1 MLYFCRKR
9 AESADPNRSGA
20 QADSGQCE
28 DLATSFRI
36 SPYST
41 TRPTVAALLR
51 DKDFSKQ
58 NFFLNSAKSCTN
70 IRTEPDSGSE
80 QKTEPNK
87 SSCRGTEPN
96 KTGSLKTEPNKSS
109 CRGTEPNKTGSLK
122 SEAKKSSGVST
133 EAEKTSSLKT
143 DHSKVD
149 HKPKSQ
155 RKSTSKPEEQEWSSS
170 RPEEPKGR
178 KPRGRRP
185 AEPSAVLTYSNKKV
199 FKSSECIDELV
210 DQDEGLK
217 GWHAFVKNNN
227 IFRCKYKNYCIC

>member
-70 IRTEPDSGSE
+70 IRTEPDSCSE
-80 QKTEPNK
+80 Q
-87 SSCRGTEPN
+87 
-96 KTGSLKTEPNKSS
+96 KTEPNKSS

-185 AEPSAVLTYSNKKV
+185 AEPTAVLTYSNKKV

-217 GWHAFVKNNN
+217 GWHAFVKNNK